1 MSLALV
7 PYNNYAISVRNF
19 FSFFLTQLFINW
31 ICFTIGF
38 REEKLQ
44 QILTLR
50 NRYTCHWIERDQD
63 LRGPFESTEDDGQC
77 PQ

>member
-7 PYNNYAISVRNF
+7 SYNNYAISVRLF
-19 FSFFLTQLFINW
+19 FSYFLTQLFVSW

-44 QILTLR
+44 LILPLR
-50 NRYTCHWIERDQD
+50 SRYTCHWIERDQD
-63 LRGPFESTEDDGQC
+63 LQGPFESTEDGGQC
-77 PQ
+77 LQ